1 MIKKIFKT
9 LFILGFVG
17 FVTIIIAMSYIFN
30 KYSKD
35 LPDHEQLKA
44 YYPAITTRIYASDG
58 SLMEEYSKEKRIFVP
73 IEIIPKRIINAF
85 ISAEDSN
92 FYQHSGIDIIAI
104 ARAAIGN
111 VISVSKSGQISGGAS
126 TITQQVVKNFL
137 LSNERSLERKIK
149 EAILAIRMSKYFS
162 KEEVLELYLNQIY
175 LGSGSYGIVAASQ
188 TYFNKS
194 IGDLTIDEA
203 ALLAAL
209 PKAPSKL
216 DPYKNLKAAKD
227 RRNWV
232 IDRMLSENYISK
244 DEAKEAKETEIIL
257 DKANIK
263 KTKAN
268 AFSDLL
274 KKELTNMY
282 GSDNVFE
289 DGIVV
294 RTTLDPRLQKIA
306 AYSIAKGFED
316 YDKRHGYRGALTNI
330 ALDEKWQENFNNFKI
345 TKKDGD
351 NEIKILYRDN
361 WQKAII
367 TNISQKYVDIALE
380 NKEKGKILIEDSLW
394 AKKYININETG
405 PDITKMSDIFKK
417 GDVILVEKHKNDNRF
432 ILQQIPKINGGLI
445 AMNPHNG
452 NVLAMMGGYIDAL
465 NQFNRV
471 FQAKRQPGSILK
483 TFGYLTALENGYH
496 PASIIMDEDIILDQ
510 GEEVPP
516 YRPKN
521 YSGKFYG
528 PTPLRK
534 GLEKSYNVTTIR
546 LASEVG
552 IDKIVDTII
561 RFGINDNPKLIYS
574 LVLGSTETNLIKLV
588 SAYSAIASGGKK
600 VKPHLIEKIQ
610 DRNGKTIYK
619 RDNRLC
625 YNCQLDNNID
635 INNDIIFPNI
645 ENNHQQIMSPEVAY
659 QMISILRGVVERGTG
674 IRAKWLKKNLAGKT
688 GTTNGSFD
696 SWFVGFSPNL
706 VVGVYAGFDNP
717 SSLGENESGST
728 IALPIFVKFMYRALK
743 NESAKP
749 FPIPDNIKFIKI
761 DKNTGLKPGPLTDK
775 KNIIFEAFKDSDRI
789 FQNNDD
795 VDDNDIDQI
804 DNMNLLY

>member
-1 MIKKIFKT
+1 MIKKTFKI
-9 LFILGFVG
+9 LFILGFIGFITILSIVG
-17 FVTIIIAMSYIFN
+17 YIFH

-44 YYPAITTRIYASDG
+44 YYPSITTRIYASDG
-58 SLMEEYSKEKRIFVP
+58 SLIEEYSKEKRIFVP
-73 IEIIPKRIINAF
+73 IDIIPQKIINAF

-92 FYQHSGIDIIAI
+92 FYDHAGIDVVAI

-111 VISVSKSGQISGGAS
+111 VISVSQRGQISGGAS

-137 LSNERSLERKIK
+137 LSSEKSIERKVK

-194 IGDLTIDEA
+194 INDLTIEEA

-216 DPYKNLKAAKD
+216 DPYKNQNKAKI

-232 IDRMLSENYISK
+232 IDRMLSEGYINGQ
-244 DEAKEAKETEIIL
+244 EAKKAKETEIIL
-257 DKANIK
+257 DKSDIK
-263 KTKAN
+263 KTKAH

-274 KKELTNMY
+274 KKELSNMY
-282 GSDNVFE
+282 GSNNVFE

-294 RTTLDPRLQKIA
+294 RTTLDPKLQKIA
-306 AYSIAKGFED
+306 AYSITRGFEE

-330 ALDEKWQENFNNFKI
+330 KIDEDWRGKLKNFEI
-345 TKKDGD
+345 TKKDNKG
-351 NEIKILYRDN
+351 NKIKELYRNN

-367 TNISQKYVDIALE
+367 INIRKKEVDIAFE
-380 NKEKGKILIEDSLW
+380 DEESEAGKIFLEDSLW
-394 AKKYININETG
+394 AKKYISVNEMG
-405 PDITKMSDIFKK
+405 DDITQMSDIFRK
-417 GDVILVEKHKNDNRF
+417 GDIILVENHKEEGRY
-432 ILQQIPKINGGLI
+432 ILQQIPRINGGLI

-471 FQAKRQPGSILK
+471 VQAKRQPGSILK
-483 TFGYLTALENGYH
+483 TFGYLTALENGFS

-510 GEEVPP
+510 GEEIPP

-528 PTPLRK
+528 PVPLRK
-534 GLEKSYNVTTIR
+534 GLEKSINVTTVR

-552 IDKIVDTII
+552 IDKVAKTISD
-561 RFGINDNPKLIYS
+561 FGINDNPKPIYS
-574 LVLGSTETNLIKLV
+574 LVLGSTETNLIKLA
-588 SAYSAIASGGKK
+588 SAYSSIASGGKE
-600 VKPHLIEKIQ
+600 VNPNLIDKIQ
-610 DRNGKTIYK
+610 DRHGKTIYK
-619 RDNRLC
+619 RDKRLC
-625 YNCQLDNNID
+625 PNCQFTDKISSAD
-635 INNDIIFPNI
+635 KIVFPDL
-645 ENNHQQIMSPEVAY
+645 EDDRKQITSPEVAY

-674 IRAKWLKKNLAGKT
+674 IRAKWLKKNLSGKT
-688 GTTNGSFD
+688 GTTNSSFD
-696 SWFVGFSPNL
+696 SWFIGFSPDL

-717 SSLGENESGST
+717 TTLGEKETGSS
-728 IALPIFVKFMYRALK
+728 IALPIFIKFMYRALK
-743 NESAKP
+743 NEPAKP
-749 FPIPDNIKFIKI
+749 FPIPKNIKFIKI
-761 DKNTGLKPGPLTDK
+761 DKNTGTIPGPLTEK
-775 KNIIFEAFKDSDRI
+775 KDIIFEAFKENDEI
-789 FQNNDD
+789 LNQNDYN
-795 VDDNDIDQI
+795 IDQN
-804 DNMNLLY
+804 DEMNLY